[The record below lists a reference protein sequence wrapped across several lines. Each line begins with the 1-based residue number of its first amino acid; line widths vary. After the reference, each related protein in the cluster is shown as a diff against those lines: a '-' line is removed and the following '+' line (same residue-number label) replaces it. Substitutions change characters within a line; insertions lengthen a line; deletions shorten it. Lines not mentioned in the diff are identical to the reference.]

1 MINFYI
7 NSSLEQFEFHY
18 LLGIFTPFINLS
30 WANITNFSLYCI
42 IIFSFFYY
50 GLNLIFFNNK
60 LIGSNWSI
68 IQEAIYDTI
77 LNINISQIGKNK
89 ESGYYFP
96 FLYSLFIL
104 ILLSNLTS
112 MIPYSFA
119 LNSHIIFVLSLSW
132 IVWFGVTITGFYHH
146 GLKFF
151 SLFVPSGTP
160 PILVPVLVLI
170 ELLSYAAR
178 AFSLGL
184 RLGANI
190 IAGHLLLAILAN
202 LIFTLISISYL
213 TFLFGI
219 LPFLGI
225 FLIVCL
231 EFGIASLQAY
241 VFTILAAGY
250 LKDGLFLH

>member
-1 MINFYI
+1 MLNFI
-7 NSSLEQFEFHY
+7 NSPLEQFEFHT
-18 LLGIFTPFINLS
+18 LFGIVTPFVDLS
-30 WANITNFSLYCI
+30 WASLTNFGLYSI
-42 IIFSFFYY
+42 IIFALFYY
-50 GLNLIFFNNK
+50 GLNLIYSENK
-60 LIGSNWSI
+60 LVGSNWSI
-68 IQEAIYDTI
+68 VQEAIYDTI
-77 LNINISQIGKNK
+77 LNINLSQIGKNK
-89 ESGYYFP
+89 ESGAFFP
-96 FLYSLFIL
+96 FFYSLFVL
-104 ILLSNLTS
+104 ILFSNLTS

-119 LNSHIIFVLSLSW
+119 LNAHIIFVLGLSW

-151 SLFVPSGTP
+151 GLFVPTGTP
-160 PILVPVLVLI
+160 TVLVPVLVLI
-170 ELLSYAAR
+170 ELLSYTAR

-202 LIFTLISISYL
+202 LIFTLISISYI
-213 TFLFGI
+213 TFI
-219 LPFLGI
+219 LGVIPFIGI